1 MSRLLHLLEEHSM
14 TSGRLEWLCLL
25 CLLHCMIPTK
35 KIFVPF
41 LFLLQLF
48 GLHKFSVLQFLHI
61 RSQLLDPCFRI
72 VSEKKYDVNEWHF
85 SFKSKESQR
94 AYCTKLRLIDN
105 KTLHRLCKIREATM
119 REWMNGSCALNG
131 WLTTPTPCSEVL
143 ANILRTASVKHHYA
157 NG

>member
-1 MSRLLHLLEEHSM
+1 M
-14 TSGRLEWLCLL
+14 TSGRLEWLSFL
-25 CLLHCMIPTK
+25 CLLHCMIPNK
-35 KIFVPF
+35 KKFVPF

-48 GLHKFSVLQFLHI
+48 GLHKFFVLQFLHI
-61 RSQLLDPCFRI
+61 TSQPLDPCFRI
-72 VSEKKYDVNEWHF
+72 VPSEKYDVNEWHY

-94 AYCTKLRLIDN
+94 AYCTKPRLIDN
-105 KTLHRLCKIREATM
+105 KTPHRLCKIREATM
-119 REWMNGSCALNG
+119 WEWMNESRVLNG